1 MVDLRFAEGPADPD
15 LVFGSTGDPPVIL
28 ALGSSAV
35 APLVV
40 APIAVSAGGEILG
53 SAALSPVPTSGLS
66 VAYDNAVNRAP
77 FRWAETP
84 WRAAAARRVGCSV
97 AHRATRS
104 SQTDARAACVAA
116 DRRRA
121 AVATLWQPMSGDR
134 RPLGALPWGTGS
146 RIGVAMAARFQP
158 FWMGQ
163 RRVLALPF
171 ASGTPLPALAAAPW
185 RELFRWARPAGV
197 GALGCRDGAVLVAGA
212 ALRRGGAVTAGAAC
226 PMGNRALST
235 TRCFPPAWRSATA
248 ATLCGRYRSVV

>member
-40 APIAVSAGGEILG
+40 APIAMAAGGEILR
-53 SAALSPVPTSGLS
+53 SAAFSPVPTSGLS

-121 AVATLWQPMSGDR
+121 VVATVWQSMSGDR

-158 FWMGQ
+158 FLDGPSAGVGAAVCQWDAVAG
-163 RRVLALPF
+163 A
-171 ASGTPLPALAAAPW
+171 GGHALARVVPLGAAG
-185 RELFRWARPAGV
+185 LV

-212 ALRRGGAVTAGAAC
+212 ALRRGGAVAAGAAC

-248 ATLCGRYRSVV
+248 APLCGRYRSVV